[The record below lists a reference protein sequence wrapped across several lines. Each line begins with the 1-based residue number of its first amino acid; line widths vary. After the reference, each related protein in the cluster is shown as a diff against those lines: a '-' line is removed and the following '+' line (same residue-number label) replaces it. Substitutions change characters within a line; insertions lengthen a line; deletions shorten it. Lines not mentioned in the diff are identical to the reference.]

1 MGMDDLLAQL
11 FVDMKAYADVDYTAE
26 QDPVIQ
32 NMISDAVEEV
42 CNEMHPWA
50 YTSDAEHDAI
60 RLRSLQQYYT
70 VIRRIA
76 MYHYDKWGIEGT
88 TNYSESGRQVTYA
101 SGTTPPQYLR
111 NVVPIARVV

>member
-11 FVDMKAYADVDYTAE
+11 LNDMKAYADVDYTAE
-26 QDPVIQ
+26 QDPVIE

-60 RLRSLQQYYT
+60 KLRALQQYYST
-70 VIRRIA
+70 VRRIA
-76 MYHYDKWGIEGT
+76 AYHYDKWGIEGT

>member
-1 MGMDDLLAQL
+1 MDELLAKL
-11 FVDMKAYADVDYTAE
+11 LTDMIAYADVDYTAE
-26 QDPVIQ
+26 QNPVIE

-50 YTSDAEHDAI
+50 YTSEAERDAI
-60 RLRSLQQYYT
+60 KERALNQYYT
-70 VIRRIA
+70 TIRRIA

>member
-1 MGMDDLLAQL
+1 MDELLNKL
-11 FVDMKAYADVDYTAE
+11 LEELIAYAGEDYVNSQSPIIE
-26 QDPVIQ
+26 G
-32 NMISDAVEEV
+32 MISDAVDEV

-50 YTSDAEHDAI
+50 YTSDTEKIAI
-60 RLRSLQQYYT
+60 KTRALNQYYS

-101 SGTTPPQYLR
+101 SGTTPAQYLR
-111 NVVPIARVV
+111 GVIPIARVV

>member
-1 MGMDDLLAQL
+1 MDELLANL
-11 FVDMKAYADVDYTAE
+11 LSDLVDYAGEDYDAGQITVV
-26 QDPVIQ
+26 QQMV
-32 NMISDAVEEV
+32 NDAVSEV

-50 YTSDAEHDAI
+50 YTSVAEQNAI
-60 RLRSLQQYYT
+60 KQRALKQYYS

-101 SGTTPPQYLR
+101 SGTTPAQYLR
-111 NVVPIARVV
+111 NVVPIARIV

>member
-1 MGMDDLLAQL
+1 MNTLLESLLQE
-11 FVDMKAYADVDYTAE
+11 MIAYAGEDYAE
-26 QDPVIQ
+26 GQ
-32 NMISDAVEEV
+32 DAVITTMINDALDEV

-50 YTSDAEHDAI
+50 YSSDTEKNAI
-60 RLRSLQQYYT
+60 RERALNQYYS

-101 SGTTPPQYLR
+101 SGTTPSQYLR
-111 NVVPIARVV
+111 NVIPIARIL